1 MTTEKIP
8 LHDDQAWRRQ
18 LELNNKRL
26 LENNRILAEK
36 LNKIMETIRKE
47 KETWAVQSIG
57 WKAVESVENALK

>member
-36 LNKIMETIRKE
+36 LR
-47 KETWAVQSIG
+47 
-57 WKAVESVENALK
+57 ESYDEFVKTYDKYIDVRNENDRLKRIIESQ